1 MVSTQLHSGVDA
13 GDIRNALH
21 LDEGSLV
28 DHGDQDTVDHKAGSL
43 VDLNGALADGNGDL
57 LDLLNGLNGGVAA
70 GDDLDQLHAVC
81 GVEEVHTDQGTGQT
95 LADLGDGQRR
105 SVGSE
110 DALGLADL
118 IQLAEG
124 GLLDLHILES
134 SLNDQIAVC
143 AQIFLQARG
152 DGCNDRVSLLLSHLS
167 LSDQLLVA
175 LLDLCQTILGPLL
188 LDVAQSN
195 GVALNLCKC
204 LCDALTHSASADN
217 TDLHRKSLL

>member
-1 MVSTQLHSGVDA
+1 M
-13 GDIRNALH
+13 
-21 LDEGSLV
+21 
-28 DHGDQDTVDHKAGSL
+28 
-43 VDLNGALADGNGDL
+43 
-57 LDLLNGLNGGVAA
+57 
-70 GDDLDQLHAVC
+70 
-81 GVEEVHTDQGTGQT
+81 HTDQRTIHA

-118 IQLAEG
+118 VQLAEG
-124 GLLDLHILES
+124 GLLDLHILERC
-134 SLNDQIAVC
+134 LNDQIAVS
-143 AQIFLQARG
+143 AQVFLQARG
-152 DGCNDRVSLLLSHLS
+152 DGSNDSVCLLLGHLA

-204 LCDALTHSASADN
+204 LCDALAHSASADN
-217 TDLHRKSLL
+217 TDLHRISLLT